1 MRATARAEQ
10 LAQAKHTS
18 TAQSLNDSRVARF
31 EKDLEIS
38 LQANDVLEAQ
48 LRVAQERLIILQK
61 EINEW
66 EIERGLLLAGSAQK
80 EEVLSLLALLLQ
92 KYRY

>member
-1 MRATARAEQ
+1 MRATARDEQ

-38 LQANDVLEAQ
+38 LQANVILETQ
-48 LRVAQERLIILQK
+48 RRVAEERLIVLQK
-61 EINEW
+61 EINDW
-66 EIERGLLLAGSAQK
+66 EIARGLLLAGSAQK
-80 EEVLSLLALLLQ
+80 EEVLSLLALLVDL
-92 KYRY
+92 